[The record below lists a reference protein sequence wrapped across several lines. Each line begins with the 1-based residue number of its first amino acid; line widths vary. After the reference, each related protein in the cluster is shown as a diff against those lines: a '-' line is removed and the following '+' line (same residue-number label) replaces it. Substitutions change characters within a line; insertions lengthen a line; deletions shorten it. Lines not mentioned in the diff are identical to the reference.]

1 MESSWLEASMS
12 VPFLAADWMALSRS
26 LVAVLRREVSAD
38 SSLSHAERRRS
49 YMSGRSFR
57 FLKQILCQKM
67 VFQTKK
73 KMR

>member
-12 VPFLAADWMALSRS
+12 VPFLAADWMDLSRS

-49 YMSGRSFR
+49 
-57 FLKQILCQKM
+57 
-67 VFQTKK
+67 
-73 KMR
+73 